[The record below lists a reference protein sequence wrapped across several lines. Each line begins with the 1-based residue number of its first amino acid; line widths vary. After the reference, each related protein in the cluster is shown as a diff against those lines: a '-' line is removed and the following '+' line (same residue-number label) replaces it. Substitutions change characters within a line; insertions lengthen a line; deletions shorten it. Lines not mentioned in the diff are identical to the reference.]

1 MSDAATSNETPA
13 GNDDDAVVEPGA
25 VAETDGSGSDDVEG
39 APAPTASSKE
49 DPSPSSVRDHRKP
62 AIHHRISTQMYAGIA
77 APLFLTLAASL
88 VAWISFTRVGEAER
102 EVNEGAIPELSA
114 AFGVAESSNR
124 LVAGGPGL
132 VSSTPGD
139 FETVVEGIAAARTEF
154 ETQLELL
161 WNRGTGSMW
170 LGEMRGYAAQLN
182 SNISAIETDMPEYF
196 ELGEQADQLRVAVDA
211 AVSELESQIV
221 PALDDQLFFLVAGQR
236 DLQSPPV
243 PEIVHRSD
251 VQVRLYR
258 HWSAL
263 GGDVAQ
269 TAALLASAFSASES
283 ALIEPLRESFESAR
297 DRIEISVA
305 TLADEAD
312 DELRAAVDVLFA
324 LGLDEGSVFDVTQ
337 RRLQIEESQ
346 RRLLAENQDLGVALV
361 GEIESLVGAVETDV
375 DVATAASAQAVNT
388 GRLLLVVISVV
399 GILGALLISWLFV
412 GKRILRRVGQLSNRM
427 RALAG
432 GDLETPVDT
441 RGRDEVAEMADALEQ
456 FRKAALEVQ
465 RLNLVEELANQLSE
479 RNEQLS
485 QTLADLD
492 RAQDQIV
499 ANEKLAALG
508 EVTAGVAHE
517 IRNPLNFVKNFAE
530 SSDELLEEL
539 LEAIADP
546 EPPDDHADYVAEIT
560 GDLKE
565 NLTRIRGHGDR
576 ANRIV
581 ESMLM
586 MGRGGGESRPVE
598 INALLDEHAML
609 SYHSARAQDADFNVT
624 IERDFDPEVGELE
637 VIPQDM
643 GRVFLNLVTNAGYA
657 ANERW
662 RDLGGEPGKMVKA
675 DDDDDMPYFPTIWLS
690 TQRTDESAVIKVRD
704 NGTGIPPDVA
714 QRIFEPF
721 FTTKP
726 TNEGTG
732 LGLAMSND
740 IVRGHG
746 GQISVESEPGE
757 YTEFTVELP
766 LERSALVEAGD
777 TAAAT

>member
-1 MSDAATSNETPA
+1 MTPA
-13 GNDDDAVVEPGA
+13 
-25 VAETDGSGSDDVEG
+25 
-39 APAPTASSKE
+39 APTDEAPPSGEAASATHA
-49 DPSPSSVRDHRKP
+49 PGHRKP
-62 AIHHRISTQMYAGIA
+62 ALHLRISTQMYAGIA
-77 APLFLTLAASL
+77 VPLLLVLAASL
-88 VAWISFTRVGEAER
+88 IAWISFARVGEAEQQ
-102 EVNEGAIPELSA
+102 VTQGAIPELDA
-114 AFGVAESSNR
+114 ALGVAEASNR
-124 LVAGGPGL
+124 LVAAGL
-132 VSSTPGD
+132 RLTASTPD
-139 FETVVEGIAAARTEF
+139 DYENIVAEIAAARSEF
-154 ETQLELL
+154 EAPLELL

-170 LGEMRGYAAQLN
+170 LGQMRSDAAQLN
-182 SNISAIETDMPEYF
+182 ANIAAIEAEMPELF
-196 ELGEQADQLRVAVDA
+196 ALRQQAQMLREQSDA
-211 AVSELESQIV
+211 AVGDLVSLIV
-221 PALDDQLFFLVAGQR
+221 PALDDQLFYLIQGR
-236 DLQSPPV
+236 RRLWTPPA
-243 PEIVHRSD
+243 PASMHRSD
-251 VQVRLYR
+251 SEVLMYR
-258 HWSAL
+258 RWSAL
-263 GGDVAQ
+263 RGDVSQAD
-269 TAALLASAFSASES
+269 ALLAGAFSSSAS
-283 ALIEPLRESFESAR
+283 ALVEPLRESFESTR
-297 DRIEISVA
+297 DRIEINLAALDNA
-305 TLADEAD
+305 TAD
-312 DELRAAVDVLFA
+312 DLRPMAIRLVA
-324 LGLDEGSVFDVTQ
+324 LGLDDGGVFDVMF
-337 RRLQIEESQ
+337 RSLQIEENQ
-346 RRLLAENQDLGVALV
+346 RGLLAQNQELGIGLV
-361 GEIESLVGAVETDV
+361 DEIESLVGTVQTSV
-375 DVATAASAQAVNT
+375 DSATAASAQAVST
-388 GRLLLVVISVV
+388 GRVLLIVISIV
-399 GILGALLISWLFV
+399 GIAGALAFSWLFV
-412 GKRILRRVGQLSNRM
+412 GRRILRRVGLLSSRM

-432 GDLETPVDT
+432 GDLESPVDAS
-441 RGRDEVAEMADALEQ
+441 GRDEVAEMADALEH

-465 RLNLVEELANQLSE
+465 RLNLVEELAGQLSE

-546 EPPDDHADYVAEIT
+546 EPPDDQADYIAEIT

-586 MGRGGGESRPVE
+586 MGRGGGEARPVE
-598 INALLDEHAML
+598 INALLDEHALL

-624 IERDFDPEVGELE
+624 IERDFDPDMGELE

-643 GRVFLNLVTNAGYA
+643 GRVFLNLVSNAGYA
-657 ANERW
+657 ANKRW
-662 RDLGGEPGKMVKA
+662 QDVGGEPGKMVTLGDG
-675 DDDDDMPYFPTIWLS
+675 DDTPYFPTIWLS
-690 TQRTDESAVIKVRD
+690 TQRTDESAVIRVRD

-766 LERSALVEAGD
+766 LERAAPVEPVEPVQTED
-777 TAAAT
+777 AATPAS

>member
-1 MSDAATSNETPA
+1 
-13 GNDDDAVVEPGA
+13 
-25 VAETDGSGSDDVEG
+25 
-39 APAPTASSKE
+39 
-49 DPSPSSVRDHRKP
+49 
-62 AIHHRISTQMYAGIA
+62 MYAGIA
-77 APLFLTLAASL
+77 APLLLTLAASV
-88 VAWISFTRVGEAER
+88 VAWISFTRVGEAEE
-102 EVNEGAIPELSA
+102 EVTDGAIPELSA

-124 LVAGGPGL
+124 LVAGGPRL
-132 VSSTPGD
+132 ASSTPED
-139 FETVVEGIAAARTEF
+139 FSIVVGEIAAAQGEF
-154 ETQLELL
+154 ETQLDLL
-161 WNRGTGSMW
+161 WQRGTGSMW
-170 LGEMRGYAAQLN
+170 LGEMRGFAAQLS
-182 SNISAIETDMPEYF
+182 SNIDAIESEMPEYF
-196 ELGEQADQLRVAVDA
+196 TLGRQAAELRVEADA
-211 AVSELESQIV
+211 AVRDLERQIV
-221 PALDDQLFFLVAGQR
+221 PALDDQLFYLVAGQR
-236 DLQSPPV
+236 DLDTPAV
-243 PEIVHRSD
+243 PEAIHRSD
-251 VQVRLYR
+251 EEVRLYR

-269 TAALLASAFSASES
+269 SAELLASAFSASQS

-297 DRIEISVA
+297 DRIVISVA
-305 TLADEAD
+305 TLD
-312 DELRAAVDVLFA
+312 DAAGSELRPAVDRLFA
-324 LGLDEGSVFDVTQ
+324 LGIDDGSVFDVMA
-337 RRLQIEESQ
+337 RRLQIEETQ
-346 RRLLAENQDLGVALV
+346 RQLLAENQGLGVDLV
-361 GEIESLVGAVETDV
+361 GEIESLVGAVQTDV
-375 DVATAASAQAVNT
+375 DSATDASAQAVST
-388 GRLLLVVISVV
+388 GRLLA
-399 GILGALLISWLFV
+399 G
-412 GKRILRRVGQLSNRM
+412 RHQHRRCSRRTAHQLAVR
-427 RALAG
+427 RQADPAARRPAVQPHEG
-432 GDLETPVDT
+432 PGRGDLETPVDT

-456 FRKAALEVQ
+456 FREAALEVQ

-546 EPPDDHADYVAEIT
+546 EPADDQANYITEIT
-560 GDLKE
+560 GDLKQ
-565 NLTRIRGHGDR
+565 NLNRIRSHGER

-609 SYHSARAQDADFNVT
+609 SYHSARAQDSDFNVT
-624 IERDFDPEVGELE
+624 IERDFDPDVGELQ

-657 ANERW
+657 ANQRW
-662 RDLGGEPGKMVKA
+662 RELGGEPGKMVTMGDG
-675 DDDDDMPYFPTIWLS
+675 DDTPYFPTIWLS
-690 TQRTDESAVIKVRD
+690 TRRTDESAVISVRD

-746 GQISVESEPGE
+746 GQITVDSEPGE

-766 LERSALVEAGD
+766 LEPVERSEAED
-777 TAAAT
+777 AAAAT

>member
-1 MSDAATSNETPA
+1 MTDAANTEEAPSSNGADGEPDPIGEAAEAA
-13 GNDDDAVVEPGA
+13 GSTQPDDSPPGA
-25 VAETDGSGSDDVEG
+25 THE
-39 APAPTASSKE
+39 
-49 DPSPSSVRDHRKP
+49 HRKP
-62 AIHHRISTQMYAGIA
+62 ALRLRISTRMYAGIGV
-77 APLFLTLAASL
+77 PVLLLLVASV
-88 VAWISFTRVGEAER
+88 VAWISFTRIGAAGT
-102 EVNEGAIPELSA
+102 EVTEDAVPELGA
-114 AFGVAESSNR
+114 ALGAANSSNQLVGISPR
-124 LVAGGPGL
+124 LASSEPDTFDDLVAAVDTAEADFQAYLSLLRQLGSD
-132 VSSTPGD
+132 VDST
-139 FETVVEGIAAARTEF
+139 R
-154 ETQLELL
+154 
-161 WNRGTGSMW
+161 
-170 LGEMRGYAAQLN
+170 LGQMRGYAARL
-182 SNISAIETDMPEYF
+182 SANIDTIQAHMPELFDLEAQVERLREETD
-196 ELGEQADQLRVAVDA
+196 AT
-211 AVSELESQIV
+211 LESVTRRVI
-221 PALDDQLFFLVAGQR
+221 PALDDQLFFLISGR
-236 DLQSPPV
+236 RHLWTPPA
-243 PEIVHRSD
+243 PESIHRSD
-251 VQVRLYR
+251 SEVLLYR
-258 HWSAL
+258 RWSAL
-263 GGDVAQ
+263 TSDVAQ
-269 TAALLASAFSASES
+269 SEALLAGAFSASES
-283 ALIEPLRESFESAR
+283 ILIEPLRESFESAR
-297 DRIEISVA
+297 DRIEINVA
-305 TLADEAD
+305 TLGDAAD
-312 DELRAAVDVLFA
+312 DELRAEVDRLIT
-324 LGLDEGSVFDVTQ
+324 LGLGPGGVFEVMV
-337 RRLQIEESQ
+337 RRLQVSETLGD
-346 RRLLAENQDLGVALV
+346 LLAQNQQLGVDLV
-361 GEIESLVGAVETDV
+361 GEIEPLVGTVQSDV
-375 DVATAASAQAVNT
+375 DSASQASAQAVST
-388 GRLLLVVISVV
+388 GRLLLLIISIV
-399 GILGALLISWLFV
+399 GIVGALLFSWLFV
-412 GKRILRRVGQLSNRM
+412 GRRILRRVAQLSDRM

-432 GDLETPVDT
+432 GDLESPVDAS
-441 RGRDEVAEMADALEQ
+441 GRDEVAEMADALEQ

-465 RLNLVEELANQLSE
+465 RLNLVEELAGQLSE

-546 EPPDDHADYVAEIT
+546 EPPDDQADYIAEIT
-560 GDLKE
+560 GDLKG

-598 INALLDEHAML
+598 LNALLEEHAML

-662 RDLGGEPGKMVKA
+662 RDLGGEPGKMVTLG
-675 DDDDDMPYFPTIWLS
+675 DDDNTPYFPTIWLS
-690 TQRTDESAVIKVRD
+690 TQRTEESAVIKVRD
-704 NGTGIPPDVA
+704 NGTGIPPDVV
-714 QRIFEPF
+714 QRVFEPF

-746 GQISVESEPGE
+746 GQISVESEPGV

-766 LERSALVEAGD
+766 LERAAPVEPTETEEPTPAS
-777 TAAAT
+777 

>member
-1 MSDAATSNETPA
+1 MTDSATTGAAMPDDSADSADNESNVSSEA
-13 GNDDDAVVEPGA
+13 GDP
-25 VAETDGSGSDDVEG
+25 AETVQAAGAASDSGSGG
-39 APAPTASSKE
+39 G
-49 DPSPSSVRDHRKP
+49 SVDTESRHEHRKP
-62 AIHHRISTQMYAGIA
+62 ALHLRISTQMYAGIA
-77 APLFLTLAASL
+77 VPLLLTLAAS
-88 VAWISFTRVGEAER
+88 VIAWISFARVGEAEKD
-102 EVNEGAIPELSA
+102 VTDGAIPELDA
-114 AFGVAESSNR
+114 ALGVAEASNR
-124 LVAGGPGL
+124 LVAGGPRL
-132 VSSTPGD
+132 TASSPD
-139 FETVVEGIAAARTEF
+139 DYETVVAEIAAARDDF
-154 ETQLELL
+154 ETQLDLL
-161 WNRGTGSMW
+161 WNRGTGAMW
-170 LGEMRGYAAQLN
+170 LGAMRGHAAQLN
-182 SNISAIETDMPEYF
+182 SNIAAIEAEMPEYF
-196 ELGEQADQLRVAVDA
+196 ALREQAEGLRTESDGVVP
-211 AVSELESQIV
+211 ELVREIV
-221 PALDDQLFFLVAGQR
+221 PALDDQLFFLVQGR
-236 DLQSPPV
+236 RHLWTPPA
-243 PEIVHRSD
+243 PEAIHRSD
-251 VQVRLYR
+251 SEVLLYR
-258 HWSAL
+258 RWSAL
-263 GGDVAQ
+263 SGDVSQAD
-269 TAALLASAFSASES
+269 ALLASAFSASAS

-297 DRIEISVA
+297 DRIEIN
-305 TLADEAD
+305 LAALD
-312 DELRAAVDVLFA
+312 DAAGNELRPAMNRLIA
-324 LGLDEGSVFDVTQ
+324 LGLGDGNVFDVMF
-337 RRLQIEESQ
+337 RSLQIEENQ
-346 RRLLAENQDLGVALV
+346 RDLLAQNQELGVALV
-361 GEIESLVGAVETDV
+361 GEIDSLVGAVQTDV
-375 DVATAASAQAVNT
+375 DAATAASAQAVST
-388 GRLLLVVISVV
+388 GRLLLVVISIV
-399 GILGALLISWLFV
+399 GIVGALLFSWLFV
-412 GKRILRRVGQLSNRM
+412 GKRILRRVDTLSDRM

-432 GDLETPVDT
+432 GDLESPVDAS
-441 RGRDEVAEMADALEQ
+441 GRDEVAEMADALEQ

-465 RLNLVEELANQLSE
+465 RLNLVEELAGQLSE

-546 EPPDDHADYVAEIT
+546 EPADDQADYIAEIT

-565 NLTRIRGHGDR
+565 NLGRIRSHGDR

-598 INALLDEHAML
+598 INALLEEHAML
-609 SYHSARAQDADFNVT
+609 SYHSARAQDPDFNVT

-657 ANERW
+657 ANQRW
-662 RDLGGEPGKMVKA
+662 RELGGEPGKIAAGA
-675 DDDDDMPYFPTIWLS
+675 DDDTPYFPTIWLG
-690 TQRTDESAVIKVRD
+690 TRRTEESAVITVRD

-746 GQISVESEPGE
+746 GQISVQSEPGE

-766 LERSALVEAGD
+766 LEAPAGTEA
-777 TAAAT
+777 

>member
-1 MSDAATSNETPA
+1 MTPA
-13 GNDDDAVVEPGA
+13 ASAEAVPPSDGA
-25 VAETDGSGSDDVEG
+25 AGG
-39 APAPTASSKE
+39 AGTPE
-49 DPSPSSVRDHRKP
+49 HRKP
-62 AIHHRISTQMYAGIA
+62 ALHLRISTQMYAGIA
-77 APLFLTLAASL
+77 VPLLLTLAAS
-88 VAWISFTRVGEAER
+88 VIAWISFTRIGEAEQQ
-102 EVNEGAIPELSA
+102 VTQGAIPELDA
-114 AFGVAESSNR
+114 ALGVAEASNR
-124 LVAGGPGL
+124 LVAGGL
-132 VSSTPGD
+132 RLTASTPD
-139 FETVVEGIAAARTEF
+139 SYETVLGEIGTARGEF
-154 ETQLELL
+154 ETHLGLL

-170 LGEMRGYAAQLN
+170 LGQMRSDAAQLN
-182 SNISAIETDMPEYF
+182 SNIAAIEADMPEHF
-196 ELGEQADQLRVAVDA
+196 MLRQEAQMLREEADA
-211 AVSELESQIV
+211 AVSELVASIV
-221 PALDDQLFFLVAGQR
+221 PALDDQLFFLIQGR
-236 DLQSPPV
+236 RHLWTPPA
-243 PEIVHRSD
+243 PESIHRSD
-251 VQVRLYR
+251 AEVLDYR
-258 HWSAL
+258 RWSAL
-263 GGDVAQ
+263 SGDVSQAD
-269 TAALLASAFSASES
+269 ALLASAFSSSAST
-283 ALIEPLRESFESAR
+283 LIEPLRESFESAR
-297 DRIEISVA
+297 DRIEIN
-305 TLADEAD
+305 LAALDDSAA
-312 DELRAAVDVLFA
+312 DELRPTVDRLIE
-324 LGLDEGSVFDVTQ
+324 LGIGDGGVFDVMF
-337 RRLQIEESQ
+337 RSLQIEENQ
-346 RRLLAENQDLGVALV
+346 RALLAQNQELGVGLV
-361 GEIESLVGAVETDV
+361 DEIESLVGTVQTSV
-375 DVATAASAQAVNT
+375 DTATAASAQAVST
-388 GRLLLVVISVV
+388 GRVLLVAISAV
-399 GILGALLISWLFV
+399 GIVGALLFSWLFV
-412 GKRILRRVGQLSNRM
+412 GKRILSRVALLSDRM

-432 GDLETPVDT
+432 GDLESPVDAS
-441 RGRDEVAEMADALEQ
+441 GRDEVAEMADALEH

-465 RLNLVEELANQLSE
+465 RLNLVEELAGQLSE

-546 EPPDDHADYVAEIT
+546 EPPDDQAGYIAEIT

-598 INALLDEHAML
+598 INALLDEHALL

-624 IERDFDPEVGELE
+624 IERDFDPGMGELE

-643 GRVFLNLVTNAGYA
+643 GRVFLNLVSNAGYA
-657 ANERW
+657 ANKRW
-662 RDLGGEPGKMVKA
+662 RDLGGEAGKMVTLGDG
-675 DDDDDMPYFPTIWLS
+675 DDTPYFPTIWLS

-704 NGTGIPPDVA
+704 NGTGIPPDVV

-766 LERSALVEAGD
+766 LERAAPVEPVEAEEP
-777 TAAAT
+777 TPAT

>member
-1 MSDAATSNETPA
+1 MTETAPAEETPA
-13 GNDDDAVVEPGA
+13 GDGA
-25 VAETDGSGSDDVEG
+25 VG
-39 APAPTASSKE
+39 AHGARE
-49 DPSPSSVRDHRKP
+49 HRKP
-62 AIHHRISTQMYAGIA
+62 ALHLRISTQMYAGIA
-77 APLFLTLAASL
+77 VPLLLTLAAS
-88 VAWISFTRVGEAER
+88 VIAWISFTRVGEAEK
-102 EVNEGAIPELSA
+102 EVTQGAIPELDA
-114 AFGVAESSNR
+114 ALGVAEASNR
-124 LVAGGPGL
+124 LVAGGPRL
-132 VSSTPGD
+132 TASSPD
-139 FETVVEGIAAARTEF
+139 DYEDVVAGIAEARGEF
-154 ETQLELL
+154 ETQLDLL
-161 WNRGTGSMW
+161 WNRGTGAMW
-170 LGEMRGYAAQLN
+170 LGQMRSDAAQLN
-182 SNISAIETDMPEYF
+182 SNIAAIEAEMPEYF
-196 ELGEQADQLRVAVDA
+196 ALRRDMEALRADTDRVMRGDKEALGLVD
-211 AVSELESQIV
+211 QIV
-221 PALDDQLFFLVAGQR
+221 PALDDQLYFLIEGR
-236 DLQSPPV
+236 RHLWTPPA
-243 PEIVHRSD
+243 PESIHRSD
-251 VQVRLYR
+251 SEVLLYR
-258 HWSAL
+258 RWSAL
-263 GGDVAQ
+263 SGDVSQAD
-269 TAALLASAFSASES
+269 ALLASAFSASES

-297 DRIEISVA
+297 DRIEIN
-305 TLADEAD
+305 LAELHEAAG
-312 DELRAAVDVLFA
+312 DELRPAVNRLIA
-324 LGLDEGSVFDVTQ
+324 LGLADGSVFDVMF
-337 RRLQIEESQ
+337 RSLQIEENQ
-346 RRLLAENQDLGVALV
+346 RELLAQNQELGVALV
-361 GEIESLVGAVETDV
+361 GEIESLVGAVQADV
-375 DVATAASAQAVNT
+375 DAATSASAQAVST
-388 GRLLLVVISVV
+388 GRLLLVLISVV
-399 GILGALLISWLFV
+399 GIVGALLFSWLFV
-412 GKRILRRVGQLSNRM
+412 GKRILSRVAGLSDRM

-432 GDLETPVDT
+432 GDLETPVET
-441 RGRDEVAEMADALEQ
+441 GGRDEVAEMADALEQ
-456 FRKAALEVQ
+456 FRQAALEVQ
-465 RLNLVEELANQLSE
+465 RLNLVEELAGQLSE

-546 EPPDDHADYVAEIT
+546 EPADDQADYIAEIT

-624 IERDFDPEVGELE
+624 IERDFDPDVGELE

-662 RDLGGEPGKMVKA
+662 RDLGGEPGKMVTA
-675 DDDDDMPYFPTIWLS
+675 GDGDSTPYFPTIWLS

-704 NGTGIPPDVA
+704 NGTGIPADVV

-766 LERSALVEAGD
+766 LERAAPVEPIE
-777 TAAAT
+777 TEEPSPAT

>member
-1 MSDAATSNETPA
+1 MTDPQAPSPPEEDTAEASDSQEPIPSEEKVSTSN
-13 GNDDDAVVEPGA
+13 DAPE
-25 VAETDGSGSDDVEG
+25 
-39 APAPTASSKE
+39 
-49 DPSPSSVRDHRKP
+49 HRKP
-62 AIHHRISTQMYAGIA
+62 AIHHRISTQMYAGLA
-77 APLFLTLAASL
+77 APLLLTLAASI
-88 VAWISFTRVGEAER
+88 VAWISFTRVGEAEE
-102 EVNEGAIPELSA
+102 EVTDGAIPELGA

-124 LVAGGPGL
+124 LVAGGPRL
-132 VSSTPGD
+132 ASATPGD
-139 FETVVEGIAAARTEF
+139 FSTVVSEIAAARTEF
-154 ETQLELL
+154 QTQLDLL
-161 WNRGTGSMW
+161 WNRGTGSVW

-182 SNISAIETDMPEYF
+182 SNIEAIETDMPQYF
-196 ELGEQADQLRVAVDA
+196 ELGQQADQLKTEADSAVRD
-211 AVSELESQIV
+211 LEREIV
-221 PALDDQLFFLVAGQR
+221 PALDDQLFYLVAGQR
-236 DLQSPPV
+236 DLVTPPV
-243 PEIVHRSD
+243 AEDIHRSD
-251 VQVRLYR
+251 EEVRLYR

-269 TAALLASAFSASES
+269 SAELLASAFSAPQS

-305 TLADEAD
+305 TLADAAGP
-312 DELRAAVDVLFA
+312 ELRPAVDRLFA
-324 LGLDEGSVFDVTQ
+324 LGLADGNVFDVMA

-346 RRLLAENQDLGVALV
+346 RRLLAQNQELGVDLV
-361 GEIESLVGAVETDV
+361 GEIEALVGAVQTDV
-375 DVATAASAQAVNT
+375 DAATDASAQAVST
-388 GRLLLVVISVV
+388 GRLLLIVISAIGIV
-399 GILGALLISWLFV
+399 GGLLIAWLYV
-412 GKRILRRVGQLSNRM
+412 GKRILRRVGTLSNRM

-441 RGRDEVAEMADALEQ
+441 TGRDEVAEMADALEQ
-456 FRKAALEVQ
+456 FREAALEVQ

-485 QTLADLD
+485 VTLADLD

-539 LEAIADP
+539 LEAIANPD
-546 EPPDDHADYVAEIT
+546 PPDDQDDYVTEIT

-565 NLTRIRGHGDR
+565 NLTRIRSHGDR

-609 SYHSARAQDADFNVT
+609 SYHSARAQDPDFNVT
-624 IERDFDPEVGELE
+624 IERDFDPSVGELQ

-657 ANERW
+657 ANQRW
-662 RDLGGEPGKMVKA
+662 RELGGEPGQMVTL
-675 DDDDDMPYFPTIWLS
+675 DDGTNTPYFPTIWLK
-690 TQRTDESAVIKVRD
+690 THRGEETAVISVRD

-746 GQISVESEPGE
+746 GQITVESEPNE

-766 LERSALVEAGD
+766 LVRAARTAEAE
-777 TAAAT
+777 AAPVD

>member
-1 MSDAATSNETPA
+1 M
-13 GNDDDAVVEPGA
+13 
-25 VAETDGSGSDDVEG
+25 TD
-39 APAPTASSKE
+39 TASAEAPLPDGGGNTPGTSRARE
-49 DPSPSSVRDHRKP
+49 HRKP
-62 AIHHRISTQMYAGIA
+62 AIHLRISTQMYAGIA
-77 APLFLTLAASL
+77 VPLLLTLAASV
-88 VAWISFTRVGEAER
+88 VAWISFTRVGEAEQQ
-102 EVNEGAIPELSA
+102 VTQGAIPELDA
-114 AFGVAESSNR
+114 ALGVAEASNR

-132 VSSTPGD
+132 TPAERD
-139 FETVVEGIAAARTEF
+139 DYEAVVAEIAAARREF
-154 ETQLELL
+154 EAQLDLL
-161 WNRGTGSMW
+161 WNRGAGSMW
-170 LGEMRGYAAQLN
+170 LGEMRSDAARLS
-182 SNISAIETDMPEYF
+182 SNIDAIEAEMPEYYA
-196 ELGEQADQLRVAVDA
+196 LLARAQTVQADADA
-211 AVSELESQIV
+211 AVSELTSQIV
-221 PALDDQLFFLVAGQR
+221 PALDDQLFFLVQGRRQ
-236 DLQSPPV
+236 LWTPPV
-243 PEIVHRSD
+243 PESVHRSESE
-251 VQVRLYR
+251 VLTYR
-258 HWSAL
+258 RWSAL
-263 GGDVAQ
+263 SGDVSQAD
-269 TAALLASAFSASES
+269 ALLASAFSASDS

-297 DRIEISVA
+297 DRIEIN
-305 TLADEAD
+305 LAALDEPAAD
-312 DELRAAVDVLFA
+312 DLRPTVSRLIE
-324 LGLDEGSVFDVTQ
+324 LGLGDGGVFDVMFRT
-337 RRLQIEESQ
+337 LQI
-346 RRLLAENQDLGVALV
+346 AENQRELLAQNQALGVGLV
-361 GEIESLVGAVETDV
+361 DEIESLVGAVQTSV
-375 DVATAASAQAVNT
+375 DAATAASAQAVST
-388 GRLLLVVISVV
+388 GRVLLVVISIAGVV
-399 GILGALLISWLFV
+399 GALAFSWLFV
-412 GKRILRRVGQLSNRM
+412 GRRILRRVAGLSDRM

-432 GDLETPVDT
+432 GDLETPVET
-441 RGRDEVAEMADALEQ
+441 GGRDEVAEMADALEQ
-456 FRKAALEVQ
+456 FRQAALEVQ
-465 RLNLVEELANQLSE
+465 RLNLVEELAGQLSE
-479 RNEQLS
+479 RNAQLS

-546 EPPDDHADYVAEIT
+546 APPDDQADYVAEIT

-598 INALLDEHAML
+598 INALLEEHAML

-624 IERDFDPEVGELE
+624 IERDFDPELGELE

-643 GRVFLNLVTNAGYA
+643 GRVFLNLVSNAGYA
-657 ANERW
+657 ANKRW
-662 RDLGGEPGKMVKA
+662 RDLGGEAGKMVA
-675 DDDDDMPYFPTIWLS
+675 LDDGAGEPYFPTIWLS
-690 TQRTDESAVIKVRD
+690 TRRTDESAVIAVRD
-704 NGTGIPPDVA
+704 NGTGIPPDVV

-746 GQISVESEPGE
+746 GQISVESEPSE

-766 LERSALVEAGD
+766 LERAAPVEPIEPVQAD
-777 TAAAT
+777 DAAAPAN

>member
-1 MSDAATSNETPA
+1 MTDAATTEAVPPGTPV
-13 GNDDDAVVEPGA
+13 NDEPDAA
-25 VAETDGSGSDDVEG
+25 AETDGSVDGSADGTTYPGTYGDG
-39 APAPTASSKE
+39 SGGTNG
-49 DPSPSSVRDHRKP
+49 VREHRKP

-77 APLFLTLAASL
+77 APLLLMLAASV
-88 VAWISFTRVGEAER
+88 VAWISFTRVGEAEE
-102 EVNEGAIPELSA
+102 EVTEGAIPELSA

-124 LVAGGPGL
+124 LVAGGL
-132 VSSTPGD
+132 RLASSTPTG
-139 FETVVEGIAAARTEF
+139 FLTVVAEIAAARTEF
-154 ETQLELL
+154 ETQLDLL
-161 WNRGTGSMW
+161 WQRGTGSMW
-170 LGEMRGYAAQLN
+170 LGEMRGFAAQLS
-182 SNISAIETDMPEYF
+182 SNIAAIETEMPEYF
-196 ELGEQADQLRVAVDA
+196 ALGQEADELRVEADA
-211 AVSELESQIV
+211 AVRDLERQIV
-221 PALDDQLFFLVAGQR
+221 PALDDQLFYLVAGQR

-243 PEIVHRSD
+243 PETVHRSD
-251 VQVRLYR
+251 TEVRLYR

-263 GGDVAQ
+263 GGDVARS
-269 TAALLASAFSASES
+269 AELLASAFSASQS

-305 TLADEAD
+305 TLD
-312 DELRAAVDVLFA
+312 DAAGPELRPVVERLFA
-324 LGLDEGSVFDVTQ
+324 LGLDGGSVFDVMA

-346 RRLLAENQDLGVALV
+346 RQLLAQNQELGVDLV
-361 GEIESLVGAVETDV
+361 GEIESLVGAVQTDV
-375 DVATAASAQAVNT
+375 DSATDASAQAVST
-388 GRLLLVVISVV
+388 GRLLLIVISVV
-399 GILGALLISWLFV
+399 GILGALLISWLVV
-412 GKRILRRVGQLSNRM
+412 GKRILRRVGHLSNRM

-441 RGRDEVAEMADALEQ
+441 RGRDEVAEMADALEV
-456 FRKAALEVQ
+456 FRRDALEVQ
-465 RLNLVEELANQLSE
+465 RLNLVEKLASELSE

-530 SSDELLEEL
+530 SSDELLDQL

-546 EPPDDHADYVAEIT
+546 EPPDDQDDYVAEISS
-560 GDLKE
+560 DLKA
-565 NLTRIRGHGDR
+565 NLTRIRSHGDR

-609 SYHSARAQDADFNVT
+609 SYHSARAQDSDFNVT
-624 IERDFDPEVGELE
+624 IERDFDPDVGELE

-657 ANERW
+657 ANQRW
-662 RDLGGEPGKMVKA
+662 RELGCEPGKLVTMGEG
-675 DDDDDMPYFPTIWLS
+675 DDTPYFPTIWLS
-690 TQRTDESAVIKVRD
+690 TRRTDESAVISVRD

-746 GQISVESEPGE
+746 GSISVDSEPGE
-757 YTEFTVELP
+757 FTEFTVELP
-766 LERSALVEAGD
+766 LTPPARTGEAAPADAG
-777 TAAAT
+777 

>member
-1 MSDAATSNETPA
+1 MTDTASAETPLPDGG
-13 GNDDDAVVEPGA
+13 GNTPGTSRA
-25 VAETDGSGSDDVEG
+25 RE
-39 APAPTASSKE
+39 
-49 DPSPSSVRDHRKP
+49 HRKP
-62 AIHHRISTQMYAGIA
+62 AIHLRISTQMYAGIA
-77 APLFLTLAASL
+77 VPLLLTLAASV
-88 VAWISFTRVGEAER
+88 VAWISFTRVGEAEQQ
-102 EVNEGAIPELSA
+102 VTQGAIPELDA
-114 AFGVAESSNR
+114 ALGVAEASNR
-124 LVAGGPGL
+124 LVAGGPRL
-132 VSSTPGD
+132 TSAERD
-139 FETVVEGIAAARTEF
+139 DYEAVVAEIAAARREF
-154 ETQLELL
+154 EAQLDLL
-161 WNRGTGSMW
+161 WNRGAGSMW
-170 LGEMRGYAAQLN
+170 LGEMRSDAARLS
-182 SNISAIETDMPEYF
+182 SNIDAIEAEMPEYYA
-196 ELGEQADQLRVAVDA
+196 LLARAQTVQADADA
-211 AVSELESQIV
+211 AVGELTSQIV
-221 PALDDQLFFLVAGQR
+221 PALDDQLFFLVQGRRQ
-236 DLQSPPV
+236 LWTPPA
-243 PEIVHRSD
+243 PESVHRSESE
-251 VQVRLYR
+251 VLTYR
-258 HWSAL
+258 RWSAL
-263 GGDVAQ
+263 SGDVSQAD
-269 TAALLASAFSASES
+269 ALLASAFSASES

-297 DRIEISVA
+297 DRIEIN
-305 TLADEAD
+305 LAALDEPAA
-312 DELRAAVDVLFA
+312 DELRPTVSRLIE
-324 LGLDEGSVFDVTQ
+324 LGLGDGGVFDVMFRT
-337 RRLQIEESQ
+337 LQI
-346 RRLLAENQDLGVALV
+346 AENQRELLAQNQALGVGLV
-361 GEIESLVGAVETDV
+361 DEIESLVGAVQTSV
-375 DVATAASAQAVNT
+375 DAATAASAQAVST
-388 GRLLLVVISVV
+388 GRVLLVVISIAGVV
-399 GILGALLISWLFV
+399 GALAFSWLFV
-412 GKRILRRVGQLSNRM
+412 GRRILRRVAGLSDRM

-432 GDLETPVDT
+432 GDLETPVET
-441 RGRDEVAEMADALEQ
+441 GGRDEVAEMANALEQ
-456 FRKAALEVQ
+456 FRQAALEVQ
-465 RLNLVEELANQLSE
+465 RLNLVEELAGQLSE
-479 RNEQLS
+479 RNAQLS

-530 SSDELLEEL
+530 SSGELLEEL

-546 EPPDDHADYVAEIT
+546 APPDDQADYVAEIT

-598 INALLDEHAML
+598 LNALLEEHAML

-624 IERDFDPEVGELE
+624 IERDFDPELGELE

-643 GRVFLNLVTNAGYA
+643 GRVFLNLVSNAGYA
-657 ANERW
+657 ANKRW
-662 RDLGGEPGKMVKA
+662 RDLGGEAGKMVA
-675 DDDDDMPYFPTIWLS
+675 LDDGAGEPYFPTIWLS

-704 NGTGIPPDVA
+704 NGTGIPPDVV

-766 LERSALVEAGD
+766 LERAAPVEPIEPVQADG
-777 TAAAT
+777 AAAPAN